1 MADEAPK
8 TETPETKA
16 PEQKT
21 EEPKVETKPE
31 IKAEKEPPRVADKK
45 EDPKEDPTLS
55 RLLQAERRLEE
66 MSAELEDY
74 KGKVKTYEREGR
86 KSSILSALADAFPG
100 LPREELRG
108 AALVAQEDGKV
119 DLYSAD
125 TAKQVSALKELL
137 KTKKPSVPQPSLGGT
152 PGNPA
157 KPQQA
162 NNVRN
167 RFPI

>member
-1 MADEAPK
+1 MTEETK
-8 TETPETKA
+8 TESNVEQSKSEETKA
-16 PEQKT
+16 NKAETSEQKK
-21 EEPKVETKPE
+21 EEPKVEKETKQ
-31 IKAEKEPPRVADKK
+31 
-45 EDPKEDPTLS
+45 EDPTLS
-55 RLLQAERRLEE
+55 RLLAAERRLEE
-66 MSAELEDY
+66 LQSELEDY
-74 KGKVKTYEREGR
+74 KGKVKTYEREVR

>member
-1 MADEAPK
+1 MTEETK
-8 TETPETKA
+8 TESNVEQSKSEETKA
-16 PEQKT
+16 TKAETSEQKK
-21 EEPKVETKPE
+21 EEPKVEKETKQ
-31 IKAEKEPPRVADKK
+31 
-45 EDPKEDPTLS
+45 EDPTLS
-55 RLLQAERRLEE
+55 RLLAAERRLEE
-66 MSAELEDY
+66 MSSELE
-74 KGKVKTYEREGR
+74 KSKAQIKTYEREGR